1 MSLPLLQKHDIR
13 VDDFEFIADQM
24 NANKLTWNGTVVDNA
39 FEFFK
44 PLDLPASYLQRN
56 TARKIKLV
64 PQMLEAALE
73 DEKIRNLVILTSDGV
88 PSSIFNGDRQ
98 IMQYDSLFEYIDAEA
113 TKIGADDS
121 KYALM
126 KDGTLQVQSW
136 ISNDSFAVTPRV
148 GDTLRFGTNF
158 RYKPGELIVA
168 SALAERLVC
177 ANGMTRVVEKHGW
190 RGGNDIESQ
199 KQFISQKLRLAAM
212 SNSHIRMA
220 AILLANTKVPQGQS
234 VDEFIRQLCHNF
246 GITGAMVEAIVLAF
260 NADGDVDMENISQ
273 WDIINAF
280 TNAFTHNSA
289 PEMYMTDIAGAIMY
303 EVGTGTALVNA
314 RVPKT
319 IADIWGQN

>member
-1 MSLPLLQKHDIR
+1 MSLPLLEKHDIC

-24 NANKLTWNGTVVDNA
+24 NANKLTWKGRIVDNA

-64 PQMLEAALE
+64 PQMLDAALE
-73 DEKIRNLVILTSDGV
+73 DEKIRNLVVLTSDGV

-98 IMQYDSLFEYIDAEA
+98 VMQYDSLFEYIDSEA
-113 TKIGADDS
+113 KKINADDS
-121 KYALM
+121 KYALL

-136 ISNDSFAVTPRV
+136 ISNDSFAVTPRL

-158 RYKPGELIVA
+158 RYKPGEVILA

-177 ANGMTRVVEKHGW
+177 MNGMTRIVEKHTW

-199 KQFISQKLRLAAM
+199 KLFISQKLRLAAM

-220 AILLANTKVPQGQS
+220 AILLANTKIPTGQS
-234 VDEFIRQLCHNF
+234 IEEFIRQLCANF

-260 NADGDVDMENISQ
+260 NADGDVDTNNVTQ

-280 TNAFTHNSA
+280 TNAFTHNSP
-289 PEMYMTDIAGAIMY
+289 PELHMTDIAGAIMY
-303 EVGTGTALVNA
+303 EVGTGMALVDA

-319 IADIWGQN
+319 IADLWGQ